1 MSALS
6 CELAYALQNH
16 PNAPKNGETVLL
28 LINDKNNNEKNL
40 SNDLKNLFEDKYKL
54 EEMDIKEMIN
64 KAENI
69 YNENDDNN
77 IINLEENL
85 LETRFDAA
93 ICSNIFVGEGIVND
107 RQRIAQ
113 VLGLLLRLIRTDGIL
128 IIREN
133 LKELGSRSIAD
144 LTKFLDVFASR
155 KHQKN
160 NQQQKQQQQ
169 QQTLGFHFYGMCQI
183 QDSIFAHSNFLDVF
197 WTLTT
202 AIEFRLYDD
211 KLATFREFLD
221 KTQYTEDNVASYEWI
236 FGKDFISPGGINENR
251 IVLKRFR
258 HLRPGQK
265 MLDIGVGIG
274 GGARQAA
281 REFGLQ
287 VLGCD
292 LSSNMIQH
300 AFDRNQRDKDHRVEY
315 QIADAMVYRY
325 EANAFDIV
333 FSRDCIQHIKDTK
346 RLFRNIYTW
355 LKPGGQ
361 VLLTMYGKGHGV
373 LSPKFHEYVR
383 KRQYALKTLEE
394 YREIAHNVG
403 LTNIYTEN
411 MTKRL
416 REILVIERDRAIE
429 NKKEFIQKFS
439 EKLYLKLI
447 EGWADKLQFIDEDNQ
462 NWLLLRAEKPV
473 HPYAYLTEAGA

>member
-1 MSALS
+1 
-6 CELAYALQNH
+6 
-16 PNAPKNGETVLL
+16 
-28 LINDKNNNEKNL
+28 
-40 SNDLKNLFEDKYKL
+40 
-54 EEMDIKEMIN
+54 MI
-64 KAENI
+64 
-69 YNENDDNN
+69 Y
-77 IINLEENL
+77 
-85 LETRFDAA
+85 
-93 ICSNIFVGEGIVND
+93 
-107 RQRIAQ
+107 
-113 VLGLLLRLIRTDGIL
+113 
-128 IIREN
+128 
-133 LKELGSRSIAD
+133 
-144 LTKFLDVFASR
+144 TKFLDVFAFR
-155 KHQKN
+155 KQQN
-160 NQQQKQQQQ
+160 NQKQ
-169 QQTLGFHFYGMCQI
+169 QQTLGFNFYGMSQV
-183 QDSIFAHSNFLDVF
+183 QYSIYAHSNFLDVF
-197 WTLTT
+197 WSLTT
-202 AIEFRLYDD
+202 AIEVRLYDD

-236 FGKDFISPGGINENR
+236 FGTDFTSPGGVNENR
-251 IVLKRFR
+251 RVLKYFR
-258 HLRPGQK
+258 HLRPGQQ

-333 FSRDCIQHIKDTK
+333 FGRDCIQHIKDTK

-355 LKPGGQ
+355 LKPGGR
-361 VLLTMYGKGHGV
+361 VLDTMYGKGHGV

-394 YREIAHNVG
+394 YREIAHSVG

-416 REILVIERDRAIE
+416 REILVIERDRAVE
-429 NKKEFIQKFS
+429 NKEEFIQKFS
-439 EKLYLKLI
+439 EKRYSKLV
-447 EGWADKLQFIDEDNQ
+447 EGWADKLQFVDEDNQ

-473 HPYAYLTEAGA
+473 HPHAYLTEAGA

>member
-16 PNAPKNGETVLL
+16 PNSPKNGET
-28 LINDKNNNEKNL
+28 
-40 SNDLKNLFEDKYKL
+40 
-54 EEMDIKEMIN
+54 EMDIGELINISERLDKEDN
-64 KAENI
+64 D
-69 YNENDDNN
+69 NE
-77 IINLEENL
+77 EEN

-93 ICSNIFVGEGIVND
+93 ICSNLFIGQGIVND
-107 RQRIAQ
+107 RHRIAQ
-113 VLGLLLRLIRTDGIL
+113 VLGLLLRLIRTDGVV

-133 LKELGSRSIAD
+133 LKQWGSRSIAD
-144 LTKFLDVFASR
+144 LTKFLDVFAFR
-155 KHQKN
+155 KQQN
-160 NQQQKQQQQ
+160 NQKQ
-169 QQTLGFHFYGMCQI
+169 QQTLGFNFYGMSQV
-183 QDSIFAHSNFLDVF
+183 QDSIYAHSNFLDVF
-197 WTLTT
+197 WSLTT
-202 AIEFRLYDD
+202 AIE
-211 KLATFREFLD
+211 
-221 KTQYTEDNVASYEWI
+221 YTEDNVASYEWI
-236 FGKDFISPGGINENR
+236 FGTDFISPGGVNENR
-251 IVLKRFR
+251 RVLKYFR
-258 HLRPGQK
+258 HLRPGQQ

-361 VLLTMYGKGHGV
+361 VLVTMYGKGHGV

-394 YREIAHNVG
+394 YREIAHSVG

-416 REILVIERDRAIE
+416 REILVIERDRAVE
-429 NKKEFIQKFS
+429 NKEEFIQKFS
-439 EKLYLKLI
+439 EKLYSKLI

-473 HPYAYLTEAGA
+473 HPHAYLTEAGA

>member
-16 PNAPKNGETVLL
+16 PNAPKN
-28 LINDKNNNEKNL
+28 DKFN
-40 SNDLKNLFEDKYKL
+40 L
-54 EEMDIKEMIN
+54 EEMDIGELMNISERLDKEDN
-64 KAENI
+64 D
-69 YNENDDNN
+69 NE
-77 IINLEENL
+77 EEN

-93 ICSNIFVGEGIVND
+93 ICSNLFIGQGIVND
-107 RQRIAQ
+107 RHRIAQ
-113 VLGLLLRLIRTDGIL
+113 VLGLLLRLIRTDGVV

-133 LKELGSRSIAD
+133 LKQWGSRSIAD
-144 LTKFLDVFASR
+144 LTKFLD
-155 KHQKN
+155 
-160 NQQQKQQQQ
+160 
-169 QQTLGFHFYGMCQI
+169 
-183 QDSIFAHSNFLDVF
+183 
-197 WTLTT
+197 
-202 AIEFRLYDD
+202 
-211 KLATFREFLD
+211 
-221 KTQYTEDNVASYEWI
+221 YTEDNVASYEWI
-236 FGKDFISPGGINENR
+236 FGTDFISPGGVNENR
-251 IVLKRFR
+251 RVLKYFR
-258 HLRPGQK
+258 HLRPGQQ

-361 VLLTMYGKGHGV
+361 VLVTMYGKGHGV

-416 REILVIERDRAIE
+416 REILVIERDRAVE
-429 NKKEFIQKFS
+429 NKEEFIQKFS
-439 EKLYLKLI
+439 EKLYSKLI

-473 HPYAYLTEAGA
+473 HPHAYLTEAGA

>member
-28 LINDKNNNEKNL
+28 LINDQDVNERNL
-40 SNDLKNLFEDKYKL
+40 NSDLRNLFEDKFNL
-54 EEMDIKEMIN
+54 EEMDIGELINISERLDKEDN
-64 KAENI
+64 D
-69 YNENDDNN
+69 NE
-77 IINLEENL
+77 EEN

-93 ICSNIFVGEGIVND
+93 ICSNLFIGQGIVND
-107 RQRIAQ
+107 RHRIAQ
-113 VLGLLLRLIRTDGIL
+113 VLGLLLRLIRTDGVV

-133 LKELGSRSIAD
+133 LKQWGSRSIAD
-144 LTKFLDVFASR
+144 LTKFLDVFAFR
-155 KHQKN
+155 KQQN
-160 NQQQKQQQQ
+160 NQKQ
-169 QQTLGFHFYGMCQI
+169 QQTLGFNFYGMSQV
-183 QDSIFAHSNFLDVF
+183 QDSIYAHSNFLDVF
-197 WTLTT
+197 WSLTT
-202 AIEFRLYDD
+202 AIEVRLYDD

-236 FGKDFISPGGINENR
+236 FGTDFISPGGVNENR
-251 IVLKRFR
+251 RVLKYFR
-258 HLRPGQK
+258 HLRPGQQ

-361 VLLTMYGKGHGV
+361 VLVTMYGKGHGV

-394 YREIAHNVG
+394 YREIAHSVG

-416 REILVIERDRAIE
+416 REILVIERDRAVE
-429 NKKEFIQKFS
+429 NKEEFIQKFS
-439 EKLYLKLI
+439 EKLYSKLI

-473 HPYAYLTEAGA
+473 HPHAYLTEAGA